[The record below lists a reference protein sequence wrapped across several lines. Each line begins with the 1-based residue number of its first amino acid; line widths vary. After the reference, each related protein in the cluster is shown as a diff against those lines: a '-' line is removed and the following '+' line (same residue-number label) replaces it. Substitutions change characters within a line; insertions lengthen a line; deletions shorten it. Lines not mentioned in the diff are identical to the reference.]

1 MDRIMDIKQ
10 LRYFCAIID
19 HGSITRASQRL
30 NIAQPALSLHIKKME
45 EELGVRLLDRGK
57 FGIRPTEA
65 GTLLA
70 QRARSLLDDFSRI
83 EDDIRTLDRD
93 PTGVVRIG
101 LPGTISS
108 IVALPLIEAS
118 RQRYPRIKLNI
129 AEAMSGF
136 ISDWLTEGRVDL
148 AILYETARHGGTV
161 SELLLEEE
169 LVVLWPGNADCP
181 SELDLAELGDIP
193 MILPST
199 AHGLRIQIDAALD
212 ACGIVPNVAM
222 EIDSYANIKRLV
234 AAGFGA
240 SILPSHAIL
249 EELKTGSLATSRI
262 SGDGLWR
269 GAHMVCPSD
278 KSVSRAQEIIRNLLR
293 EVVKDLMDRGVWAAT
308 RAPRTD

>member
-1 MDRIMDIKQ
+1 MDIKQ

-65 GTLLA
+65 G
-70 QRARSLLDDFSRI
+70 
-83 EDDIRTLDRD
+83 
-93 PTGVVRIG
+93 
-101 LPGTISS
+101 PGTISS